1 MKIKLLKP
9 LVSAY
14 GQFLEG
20 DIVVVPDHIGQNWVK
35 NGIAESLESV
45 AEEGTVAESVA
56 EEGTVAESVEEQADA
71 PNPEAEAG
79 PEPKPVLRR
88 RKPHTP
94 R

>member
-45 AEEGTVAESVA
+45 AEEGTVAESV
-56 EEGTVAESVEEQADA
+56 EEQADA
-71 PNPEAEAG
+71 PNLEAEAG